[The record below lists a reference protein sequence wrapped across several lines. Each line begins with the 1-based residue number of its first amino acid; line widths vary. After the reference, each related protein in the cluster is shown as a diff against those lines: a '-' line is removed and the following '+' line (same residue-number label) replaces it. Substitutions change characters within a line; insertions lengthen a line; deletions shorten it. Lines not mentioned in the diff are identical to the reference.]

1 VLSLGGSCESD
12 GDGHSHREPETVY
25 RQETVYRDG
34 GQEYRGDY
42 RGDQWSGGG
51 YNGGHGNYPPPPPP
65 GYRPP
70 PDQTTVYRE
79 TTVYPDYDRPNRI
92 PRWSDIVADKD
103 GKIRWTADLD
113 GTIYVY
119 DKDKDFI
126 RYSGPI
132 RRGQELIVQPG
143 DDLIY
148 VDQKIVSHENLR
160 RDAHHQ
166 VFFARERHDSGY
178 SNRPDSG
185 HSEDPGRTIP
195 KGSVRVSTGKGNLAI
210 DAARGHGTAYVFD
223 ENDRNVVYT
232 QDLDKGN
239 SFQIFPDKG
248 YINVNSKKTANVKFR
263 NGHTFSIYYKDK

>member
-1 VLSLGGSCESD
+1 MLSLGGSCESD
-12 GDGHSHREPETVY
+12 GDGHTHREPEQVY
-25 RQETVYRDG
+25 REEHVYREG
-34 GQEYRGDY
+34 GGEYRGDY
-42 RGDQWSGGG
+42 RGDQWGGGG

-65 GYRPP
+65 SYRPP
-70 PDQTTVYRE
+70 PETVYRE
-79 TTVYPDYDRPNRI
+79 TTIYPEYDRPNRI

-119 DKDKDFI
+119 DTGKDFI

-166 VFFARERHDSGY
+166 VFFARERRDSGY
-178 SNRPDSG
+178 TNRPDPG

-248 YINVNSKKTANVKFR
+248 YINVNSKKVANVKFR